1 MRLPSSTDL
10 EKSLLG
16 SMLLS
21 KEALSLG
28 VEQLEAYDFYDEANG
43 TIFKALYELAQDKE
57 NVDATILKDYLEDR
71 GSFIRIGGMDYL
83 IELGNMGLHPHNA
96 GDYIETIKK
105 KSKRRKL
112 ISTAQEIID
121 LSKDTSQDVDVLEE
135 AEKRIFGLADQ
146 ETQKGLTHLSTGLT
160 ELMEHIEEAST
171 NPDGMR
177 GLSTGFVELD
187 LKTNGLQKG
196 ELILIAAR
204 PSMGKSALAMN
215 IAQHAAIHDKKNVC
229 VFSLEMG
236 ALSLTFRV
244 VASEY
249 LINLTNILT
258 GKLSPEE
265 TTKFVRGVGELA
277 EAPLYIDD
285 TPGISIA
292 QMRSKLRRHEAE
304 HGPIDLI
311 MVDYLQLMD
320 GGGAESRQVEISS
333 ISRGLKAL
341 AMEFD
346 CPMLA
351 LSQLS
356 RSPETRTD
364 KRPLLSDLR
373 ESGAIEQD
381 ADLVMFIYREDYYNP
396 DTEFKNIS
404 EINIAKQ
411 RNGETGAIKLAWLG
425 QHTKFADLHRE

>member
-1 MRLPSSTDL
+1 MKLPSSTDV

-16 SMLLS
+16 CMLLDRQ
-21 KEALSLG
+21 ALSHG
-28 VEQLEAYDFYDEANG
+28 IEQLAAYDFYDEANG
-43 TIFKALYELAQDKE
+43 IIFKALYELAQDKD
-57 NVDATILKDYLEDR
+57 NIDTTILRDYLEDK
-71 GSFIRIGGMDYL
+71 GSFIRVGGMDYL
-83 IELGNMGLHPHNA
+83 IDLGSQAINPKNA
-96 GDYIETIKK
+96 PDYIETIKK
-105 KSKRRKL
+105 KSQRRKL
-112 ISTAQEIID
+112 ISAAQEIIEFT
-121 LSKDTSQDVDVLEE
+121 KDTSKDLDVLEE
-135 AEKRIFGLADQ
+135 AEKKIFSLSDENA
-146 ETQKGLTHLSTGLT
+146 QKGLVHVGAGLA
-160 ELMEHIEEAST
+160 EMMEHIEEASA
-171 NPDGMR
+171 NPGGMR
-177 GLSTGFVELD
+177 GLSTGFIELD

-196 ELILIAAR
+196 ELVLVAAR
-204 PSMGKSALAMN
+204 PSMGKSALALNM
-215 IAQHAAIHDKKNVC
+215 AQHAAIHDNKNVC

-236 ALSLTFRV
+236 TLSLVFRL

-249 LINLTNILT
+249 LINLSNILKGT
-258 GKLSPEE
+258 LSPDE
-265 TTKFVRGVGELA
+265 TRKFVRGMGNLS

-304 HGPIDLI
+304 HGPVDLVV
-311 MVDYLQLMD
+311 VDYLQLMD
-320 GGGAESRQVEISS
+320 GGGGENRQVEISG

-341 AMEFD
+341 AKEFD
-346 CPMLA
+346 CPVLA

-356 RSPETRTD
+356 RSPETRGD

-381 ADLVMFIYREDYYNP
+381 ADLVMFIYREDYYNK

-411 RNGETGAIKLAWLG
+411 RNGETGVVKLAWLG